1 LPGVEAVSFARVVA
15 FSDVPWVGPLIIE
28 DSRPQ
33 PVNTNLISP
42 NYFRTL
48 GASLAQGRE
57 FTAQDKAG
65 APLVAVVNEAA
76 ARRYWPGQEVI
87 GKRIVRGRQ
96 FAEVVGVVR
105 NTKEKGLTADPRP
118 ALYLPLLQNYFP
130 ELTLHV
136 RTATPS
142 RTLLAAVRRE
152 AQLLDPTLPVY
163 NLQTLAQQKDGAL
176 YTERLSAML
185 LTLFGLLA
193 LSLAAVGIYG
203 VLSYA
208 VTERR
213 REMGV
218 RLALGAR
225 PRDLLRLVV
234 GQGLT
239 LALIGLVIG
248 MGASFALT
256 RLIAKL
262 LYGVSATDPLT
273 FVVIPLL
280 LVVVALLACW
290 IPARRATR
298 VDPLVA
304 LRYE

>member
-1 LPGVEAVSFARVVA
+1 MV
-15 FSDVPWVGPLIIE
+15 
-28 DSRPQ
+28 
-33 PVNTNLISP
+33 
-42 NYFRTL
+42 
-48 GASLAQGRE
+48 
-57 FTAQDKAG
+57 
-65 APLVAVVNEAA
+65 
-76 ARRYWPGQEVI
+76 

-105 NTKEKGLTADPRP
+105 NSKEKGLTADPRP
-118 ALYLPLLQNYFP
+118 ALYVPLLQNYFP
-130 ELTLHV
+130 ELTLHL

-142 RTLLAAVRRE
+142 QTLLAAVRRE

-176 YTERLSAML
+176 YAERLAAAL

-208 VTERR
+208 VTERT

-225 PRDLLRLVV
+225 PRDLLKLVV
-234 GQGLT
+234 GQGMMLT
-239 LALIGLVIG
+239 LIGLVIG
-248 MGASFALT
+248 VGASFALT

-262 LYGVSATDPLT
+262 LFGVSATDPLT
-273 FVVIPLL
+273 FIVIPLL
-280 LVVVALLACW
+280 LAGVALLACW

-298 VDPLVA
+298 VDPSAA